1 VAEKKYRLAF
11 IQPYDEPIL
20 PRDRPKKDDDLGLL
34 RVRSR
39 KSSEFVF
46 VESIVRGALL
56 ATDPDVH
63 RKHDRLVIDTVDTDM
78 FLRLRSLTF

>member
-1 VAEKKYRLAF
+1 MAEKTYRLAF

-39 KSSEFVF
+39 KSSD

-56 ATDPDVH
+56 ATDPDVN